1 MRNFFASLLIFLVFL
16 VPAPLLSGC
25 AFTDRLEEIGAGYG
39 EMDERIY
46 SIPLNAAAR
55 RLMSALGDGGTD
67 AAALIAGADKASC
80 ARLAEMMDGM
90 TSYRL
95 REEERSSGVIVCLA
109 HAVLPSGGVRMRLLY
124 DTEKDIFRSVE
135 AAADDVFGSKG
146 FCFSPEC
153 DLSGIYFPEAD
164 DSLSVPILPTFDG
177 QNSPYEKWDYDAYHE
192 CAAGYLQAVERYLSS
207 GDSDGM
213 RALFSIQSQNSVTDG
228 AISDLISAFGD
239 GWSSWRTDGS
249 LVTSSGAVCDEY
261 DESGRRTESLESD
274 MKEHIRAVF
283 GIEGSSVKTVTHSL
297 WPRNDP
303 EPYRIG
309 QEGIRIELTDGT
321 SVTVGRGV

>member
-55 RLMSALGDGGTD
+55 RLMSALGDGGAD
-67 AAALIAGADKASC
+67 AAALIAGADEASC

-109 HAVLPSGGVRMRLLY
+109 HALLPSGGVRMRLLY

-135 AAADDVFGSKG
+135 AAADDVFSSKG
-146 FCFSPEC
+146 FCFSPDC

-164 DSLSVPILPTFDG
+164 GSLSAPILPAFDG
-177 QNSPYEKWDYDAYHE
+177 QNSPDEKWSYDSYHE
-192 CAAGYLQAVERYLSS
+192 IAAGYLQAVERCLSS

-213 RALFSIQSQNSVTDG
+213 RSLFSIQSRGSIGDG
-228 AISDLISAFGD
+228 EISDLISAFGD

-261 DESGRRTESLESD
+261 DESGRRTESFESD

-283 GIEGSSVKTVTHSL
+283 GIEGSSVKTVTLSL

-309 QEGIRIELTDGT
+309 LEGIRIELTDGT